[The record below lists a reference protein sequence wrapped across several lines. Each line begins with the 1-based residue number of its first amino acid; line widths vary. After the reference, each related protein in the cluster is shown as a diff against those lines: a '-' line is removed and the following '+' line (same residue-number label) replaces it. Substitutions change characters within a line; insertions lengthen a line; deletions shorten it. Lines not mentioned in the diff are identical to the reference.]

1 MLINIILFINYKK
14 ILVLM
19 NKKERQRGGLRII
32 FNINKLS

>member
-19 NKKERQRGGLRII
+19 NKKEKTKGFLGLFLI
-32 FNINKLS
+32 